1 MAIEIKEVKPN
12 FIAGSKEEKFA
23 KIMEE
28 FCGKAVYT
36 QEFDTELE
44 KAGQVFVERE
54 RKINEFGGETHAYMY
69 NGIVTITKCNAFGV
83 VKEKIEKP
91 IDEFEI

>member
-1 MAIEIKEVKPN
+1 MAIEIREVKPN
-12 FIAGSKEEKFA
+12 FIAGSKEERFEKLR
-23 KIMEE
+23 EE
-28 FCGKAVYT
+28 LCGKAVYI

-69 NGIVTITKCNAFGV
+69 NDIVTITKCNAFGV
-83 VKEKIEKP
+83 VKERIKKH